1 VADRWFLKIDGV
13 DGESMDATHKNE
25 IDVVA
30 WSWGVT
36 GGASAGGSAGGAGAG
51 AGRAHFDDFHFVA
64 KISKASPQLILA
76 AASGTH
82 FKWAAL
88 AGVRPTGQGKGA
100 EYLRYKLSDVLV
112 TSVNESATEPD
123 VPVEQFSLGYSKFE
137 IAYNPQSAKGTLGTP
152 ITAGWDLKAN
162 KKI

>member
-1 VADRWFLKIDGV
+1 MADRWFLKIDGV
-13 DGESMDATHKNE
+13 VGESVDATHKNE

-30 WSWGVT
+30 WSWGVSQPAPA
-36 GGASAGGSAGGAGAG
+36 GSGSGAA
-51 AGRAHFDDFHFVA
+51 AGRAHFEDFHFVA
-64 KISKASPQLILA
+64 KLSKASPQLILA

-88 AGVRPTGQGKGA
+88 SGVRPTGQGKGA

-152 ITAGWDLKAN
+152 VTAGWDVQAN